1 MMIKKT
7 LFLLIII
14 GLSSCELIVL
24 TSKKKNRTMELSQ
37 RTPVTTVFLFKSE
50 LDSNNLKAASE
61 LLLQSNGSPYMAIQK
76 YELFDDLSRLKRII
90 GGKPVTSYAMDSL
103 SPVNYTVKMEI
114 DYLKL
119 MTFNTLK
126 INESWYITNY
136 TE

>member
-1 MMIKKT
+1 MMKKI
-7 LFLLIII
+7 LILLILI

-24 TSKKKNRTMELSQ
+24 TSKKKNKAMELSQ

-50 LDSNNLKAASE
+50 LDSNNIKAASE
-61 LLLQSNGSPYMAIQK
+61 LLLQSNGAPYMAIQK
-76 YELFDDLSRLKRII
+76 YELFDELSRLKRII
-90 GGKPVTSYAMDSL
+90 GGKPVTSYAADSL

-119 MTFNTLK
+119 MTFSAMKVNDA
-126 INESWYITNY
+126 WFITNY

>member
-1 MMIKKT
+1 MSKYFFIVLLCIT
-7 LFLLIII
+7 LC
-14 GLSSCELIVL
+14 SCELIVL
-24 TSKKKNRTMELSQ
+24 SSKKKNKSIELSQ

-50 LDSNNLKAASE
+50 LDSNNIKAASE
-61 LLLQSNGSPYMAIQK
+61 LLLQSNGAPFIAIQK

-90 GGKPVTSYAMDSL
+90 GGKPVTAFSADSL
-103 SPVNYTVKMEI
+103 SPENYKVRMEI

-126 INESWYITNY
+126 VNDAWFITNY